1 MTDKLRKYVL
11 PNIPFVFIGW
21 AFLKLGTAYRLA
33 AGSDFA
39 HKFIGLGQTVGAA
52 FADFAPGLAPF
63 DWLVGIVGAVAFR
76 LLICFKSKNAKKFR
90 RDEEYGSARWGSEKD
105 IRPFVDPK
113 FENNMILTATE
124 QLTMNTRPKNP
135 ANARNLNFCGI
146 GSSGSGK
153 TRFWL
158 TPQLLQAHSSYVVVD
173 PKGGVLGQVGS
184 FLQKRGY
191 KIKVF
196 NSIDFSKSMHYNPL
210 AYIKTEADILKFVNA
225 LISNTKGEGKEG
237 DPFWTKAETLLYC
250 ALIAYIIFEGP
261 AEDRNMN
268 TLVDMISGMEVKE
281 DDENYKNAVDYMF
294 DGLAKRKPDC
304 FAVKQYRKFKLS
316 SGKTAKSIL
325 ISCGARLAP
334 FDIPQLREIMS
345 YDELELDRMGDRR
358 TATFFCISDTDSTYN
373 FLVALAFSQMF
384 NLLCERADNVHGGR
398 LPHHVRVLWDEAANT
413 GQVPQLEKLV
423 AVIRSREISLCL
435 LYAGSLRILRLDEEV
450 IFMRANEDM
459 SRVESE
465 AGIIA
470 TLIHHPDFSFYS
482 EQLLPN
488 HFTNKENRIIYQA
501 LRSLA
506 QSGVQTIDPYII
518 VQELQSKE
526 ATRRFAD
533 DLSVDQL
540 YTLIENSDILCRDS
554 VEAYMVLVNNV
565 LDAAFRRD
573 TYQQLKECQRLC
585 LQPTEAN
592 IEQKIYKMLDDVMM
606 EFSATNDVPPYKDV
620 VDKYWNE
627 IQSRQSAGYS
637 GIPFKFPA
645 LNDYATIE
653 RGELFIFGAEQ
664 KQGKSMMLLNC
675 AVDLLRQGYAVLYL
689 DSELNTRLFT
699 ARLLAHLSGIEYKR
713 LTAGTYSAEEAKR
726 IDEAREWIK
735 TRRFTHIY
743 IPTFDIQSIYT
754 TVNKV
759 RHTQGLDVLI
769 VDYFKS
775 TGEGDA
781 FNSYQELGRFVDTVK
796 NRICGDMNIAG
807 IGAAQATSTGRL
819 ADSAKIARNASTIA
833 MITDK
838 TPEEIEADGAECGNK
853 KLRVVVNRNGM
864 QMAQDEYISL
874 FFDGNHI
881 LYEQA
886 KQAIP
891 RLPF

>member
-1 MTDKLRKYVL
+1 
-11 PNIPFVFIGW
+11 
-21 AFLKLGTAYRLA
+21 
-33 AGSDFA
+33 
-39 HKFIGLGQTVGAA
+39 
-52 FADFAPGLAPF
+52 
-63 DWLVGIVGAVAFR
+63 
-76 LLICFKSKNAKKFR
+76 
-90 RDEEYGSARWGSEKD
+90 
-105 IRPFVDPK
+105 
-113 FENNMILTATE
+113 
-124 QLTMNTRPKNP
+124 
-135 ANARNLNFCGI
+135 
-146 GSSGSGK
+146 
-153 TRFWL
+153 
-158 TPQLLQAHSSYVVVD
+158 
-173 PKGGVLGQVGS
+173 
-184 FLQKRGY
+184 
-191 KIKVF
+191 
-196 NSIDFSKSMHYNPL
+196 
-210 AYIKTEADILKFVNA
+210 
-225 LISNTKGEGKEG
+225 
-237 DPFWTKAETLLYC
+237 
-250 ALIAYIIFEGP
+250 
-261 AEDRNMN
+261 
-268 TLVDMISGMEVKE
+268 
-281 DDENYKNAVDYMF
+281 
-294 DGLAKRKPDC
+294 
-304 FAVKQYRKFKLS
+304 
-316 SGKTAKSIL
+316 
-325 ISCGARLAP
+325 
-334 FDIPQLREIMS
+334 
-345 YDELELDRMGDRR
+345 
-358 TATFFCISDTDSTYN
+358 
-373 FLVALAFSQMF
+373 
-384 NLLCERADNVHGGR
+384 
-398 LPHHVRVLWDEAANT
+398 
-413 GQVPQLEKLV
+413 
-423 AVIRSREISLCL
+423 
-435 LYAGSLRILRLDEEV
+435 
-450 IFMRANEDM
+450 MRANEDM

-554 VEAYMVLVNNV
+554 VEAYMVLVNSV

-585 LQPTEAN
+585 LQPTEAD

-606 EFSATNDVPPYKDV
+606 EFSATNDVPAYKDV

-769 VDYFKS
+769 VDYFKGS
-775 TGEGDA
+775 SEGDA

-796 NRICGDMNIAG
+796 NKICGDMNIAG
-807 IGAAQATSTGRL
+807 IGAAQATTTGRL

-853 KLRVVVNRNGM
+853 KLRVVVNRNGA
-864 QMAQDEYISL
+864 QMAQEEYIDLQFS
-874 FFDGNHI
+874 GNHI

-886 KQAIP
+886 KQHIP
-891 RLPF
+891 QTPF